1 MNSNQNSSGDIQKT
15 NGGFDKYSDVKDS
28 ETIFRAIWS
37 RYWKRDGK
45 LSPAA
50 FKDDN
55 GLSVDRDGDRTKE
68 KVISDFRI
76 IRRFQGNMVSIGAK
90 KCRDIEIF
98 LKPNPEYWPYHVLA
112 QDSENVV
119 PISDA
124 KCDQLRFT
132 VRFECEL

>member
-1 MNSNQNSSGDIQKT
+1 MNSNQNFNDSKQKST
-15 NGGFDKYSDVKDS
+15 PEFDKFSDVKDL
-28 ETIFRAIWS
+28 ETIFRAIWP

-50 FKDDN
+50 FKDDK

-76 IRRFQGNMVSIGAK
+76 IRKFQGNLVSVGAK
-90 KCRDIEIF
+90 ECRDIEIF
-98 LKPNPEYWPYHVLA
+98 LKPDPRSWPYHVLA

-132 VRFECEL
+132 VSFECEL